1 MKYIASVQ
9 SKDFL
14 VEIDLDH
21 HITVDGKP
29 FDVDLKR
36 IGTLPVFSLLL
47 NKASHEVV
55 AEELQGN
62 TYRIMIGGEVLEVRV
77 EDERWRRLNQAR
89 DLLAVQGGELQLKAP
104 IPGLVVKVLVAED
117 EAVHAG
123 QSLVILE
130 AMKMENDL
138 KAPRAS
144 IIGQV
149 KVKPG
154 DRVDQ
159 GQVLLTLHGEA

>member
-77 EDERWRRLNQAR
+77 EDER
-89 DLLAVQGGELQLKAP
+89 
-104 IPGLVVKVLVAED
+104 
-117 EAVHAG
+117 
-123 QSLVILE
+123 
-130 AMKMENDL
+130 
-138 KAPRAS
+138 
-144 IIGQV
+144 
-149 KVKPG
+149 
-154 DRVDQ
+154 
-159 GQVLLTLHGEA
+159 

>member
-104 IPGLVVKVLVAED
+104 IPGLVTRLLISQGDKVE
-117 EAVHAG
+117 AG
-123 QSLVILE
+123 QPLLVLE
-130 AMKMENDL
+130 AMKMENQIC
-138 KAPRAS
+138 APRAGT
-144 IIGQV
+144 IGQLSV
-149 KVKPG
+149 AA
-154 DRVDQ
+154 
-159 GQVLLTLHGEA
+159 GQNVTLHMVMAEIV